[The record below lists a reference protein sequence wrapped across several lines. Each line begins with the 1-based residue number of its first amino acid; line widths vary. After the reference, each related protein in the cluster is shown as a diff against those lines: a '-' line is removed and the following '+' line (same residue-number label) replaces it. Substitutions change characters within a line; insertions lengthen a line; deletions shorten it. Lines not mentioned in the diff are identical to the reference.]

1 MAKRPAGTSITRK
14 SAKPR
19 RYVVTGGAGFIG
31 SNLAA
36 ELIRRESDCHVTI
49 VDDFSSGSWAN
60 ITEACERKGVLFTG
74 EVLPMSTRD
83 WVLPWT
89 SDWVDVS
96 KPFAVFHLGATTDT
110 TVTDQ
115 AAMIENNAGSSWG
128 ALLGACAEASI
139 RLVYASSAATYG
151 TPPQTARREAFPLS
165 AAGNPNN
172 VYGFSKWLME
182 NTHRAI
188 VQEESMRGEPAPWIV
203 GLRYFNVFGPG
214 ESRKGKM
221 ASMAYQLA
229 IQCLAGKSPRLFKQ
243 GEQARDQVHVDD
255 VVDCTLAAA
264 GLGPAGDAITPGVYN
279 LGSGKATTFNAVA
292 RAVRDGLGLRPGEL
306 EVDYFD
312 MPESVRAFYQ
322 DFTLA
327 DMTQTQRGLGWQPTR
342 DPIQAVGEYAR
353 WMKLTQETRG
363 MTSPA
368 PAR

>member
-1 MAKRPAGTSITRK
+1 VAKRGAKSNGRPSIARRK
-14 SAKPR
+14 AATPR
-19 RYVVTGGAGFIG
+19 RYIVTGGAGFIG

-36 ELIRRESDCHVTI
+36 ELIRREPDCHVTI

-60 ITEACERKGVLFTG
+60 ITEACEQRGVAFTG
-74 EVLPMSTRD
+74 EVLPVSTRA
-83 WVLPWT
+83 WALPWG
-89 SDWVDVS
+89 VDDFVDQT

-115 AAMIENNAGSSWG
+115 AAMIENNAGPSWG
-128 ALLGACAEASI
+128 AMLGACAEAGI

-151 TPPQTARREAFPLS
+151 TPPQTARREAFALE

-182 NTHRAI
+182 NTHRAF
-188 VQEESMRGEPAPWIV
+188 VAEEAMRGEPAPWIV

-229 IQCLAGKSPRLFKQ
+229 TQALAGKRPRLFKH

-255 VVDCTLAAA
+255 VVDCTLAGA
-264 GLGPAGDAITPGVYN
+264 GLGPAGDKIRPGVYN
-279 LGSGKATTFNAVA
+279 LGSGKATTFNDVA
-292 RAVRDGLGLRPGEL
+292 RAVREGLGLRSGEL
-306 EVDYFD
+306 EVEYFD
-312 MPESVRAFYQ
+312 MPENVRAFYQ

-327 DMTQTQRGLGWQPTR
+327 DMSETKRGLGWVPMR
-342 DPIQAVGEYAR
+342 EPVEAVRGYAG
-353 WMKLTQETRG
+353 WMKQR
-363 MTSPA
+363 
-368 PAR
+368 

>member
-1 MAKRPAGTSITRK
+1 VAKRGANSNGRASSARRK
-14 SAKPR
+14 AATPR
-19 RYVVTGGAGFIG
+19 RYIVTGGAGFIG

-36 ELIRRESDCHVTI
+36 ELIRLEPDCHVTI

-60 ITEACERKGVLFTG
+60 ITEACERRGVVFTG
-74 EVLPMSTRD
+74 EVLPVSMRD
-83 WVLPWT
+83 WALPWG
-89 SDWVDVS
+89 VDDFVDQT

-128 ALLGACAEASI
+128 AMLGACVEAGI

-151 TPPQTARREAFPLS
+151 TPLQTARREAFPLD

-182 NTHRAI
+182 NTHRAF
-188 VQEESMRGEPAPWIV
+188 VAEESMRSAPLPWIV

-229 IQCLAGKSPRLFKQ
+229 TQALAGKRPRLFKH

-255 VVDCTLAAA
+255 VVDCTLAGA
-264 GLGPAGDAITPGVYN
+264 GLGPAGDKIRPGVYN
-279 LGSGKATTFNAVA
+279 LGSGKATTFNDVA
-292 RAVRDGLGLRPGEL
+292 RAVREGLGLRSGEL
-306 EVDYFD
+306 EVEYFD
-312 MPESVRAFYQ
+312 MPENVRAFYQ

-327 DMTQTQRGLGWQPTR
+327 DMSETKRGLGWVPMR
-342 DPIQAVGEYAR
+342 EPVEAVRGYAG
-353 WMKLTQETRG
+353 WMKQCHK
-363 MTSPA
+363 
-368 PAR
+368 